1 MSELRL
7 RWHGDVEGFLAL
19 GGDEAPV
26 EVGSS
31 AGLLEHLQREAQGY
45 SEEELDLLGGFALF
59 LCLREVRVG
68 RAGLALVAA
77 ERALAA
83 LAPEDGSALDE
94 SGAFARGVTRLK
106 EHLHGTRNEPY
117 HVLAFLSL
125 LFLRRRL
132 GEPVSIA

>member
-1 MSELRL
+1 MTDPRL
-7 RWHGDVEGFLAL
+7 RWHGDVGGFLAL
-19 GGDEAPV
+19 GAEDEPV
-26 EVGSS
+26 EVWSS

-45 SEEELDLLGGFALF
+45 SEDELDLLGGFALF
-59 LCLREVRVG
+59 LCIREVRVG
-68 RAGLALVAA
+68 RAGLALTAA

-94 SGAFARGVTRLK
+94 SGAFERGVTRLR

-132 GEPVSIA
+132 GEAVPIA